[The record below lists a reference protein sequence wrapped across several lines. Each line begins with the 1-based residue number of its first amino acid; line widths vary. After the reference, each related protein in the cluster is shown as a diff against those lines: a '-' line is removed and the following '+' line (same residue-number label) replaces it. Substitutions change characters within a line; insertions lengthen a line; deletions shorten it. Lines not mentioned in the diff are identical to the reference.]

1 MSHDVCKHCGRS
13 IPCAP
18 GEEWKDCCPVC
29 FAKNQASRM
38 AQLEADNEDLKH
50 ENHSLLKCLA
60 EAEAAKANVLA
71 DYNELL
77 KKQL

>member
-1 MSHDVCKHCGRS
+1 
-13 IPCAP
+13 
-18 GEEWKDCCPVC
+18 
-29 FAKNQASRM
+29 M

-50 ENHSLLKCLA
+50 ENHSLLERLT